1 MKNRFFSKSVKQLLL
16 VSLIFVESL
25 VFAQAPTITSFTP
38 TSGAVGATVTITG
51 TGFNTT
57 AANNV
62 VYIDGVKATVT
73 STSATQIIVT
83 VPSGSSGNSKIKVI
97 NLQAGA
103 TSSKG
108 QFTTTFFNANFGN
121 GNYSS
126 NAFFGTINFTNGSD

>member
-1 MKNRFFSKSVKQLLL
+1 MKNSFFSKSVKQSLL
-16 VSLIFVESL
+16 VSLLFFVAV

-38 TSGAVGATVTITG
+38 TSGAVGSSLTITG

-57 AANNV
+57 ASNNV
-62 VYIDGVKATVT
+62 VYFDGVKATIT

-103 TSSKG
+103 TSSKS
-108 QFTTTFFNANFGN
+108 QFTTTFFSLKSIYKRNA
-121 GNYSS
+121 
-126 NAFFGTINFTNGSD
+126 GSIKFHLFRGDL